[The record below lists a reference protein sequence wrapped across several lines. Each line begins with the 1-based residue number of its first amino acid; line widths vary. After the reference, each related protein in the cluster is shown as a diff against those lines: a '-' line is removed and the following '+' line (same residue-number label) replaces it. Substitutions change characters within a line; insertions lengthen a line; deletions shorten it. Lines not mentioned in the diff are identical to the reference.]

1 MSSNEDTGE
10 AAAAVTAAEA
20 ELKAAQEKLAAAKA
34 RLSDE
39 PAETSHDSIGDDAD
53 VSGDADATDAEPA
66 DPAAEMGTES
76 TAPAAEP
83 TEQPVNPAAET
94 TVDQSGWTPYSTGE
108 QPAPSATTPPVT
120 PRSPDQEPGGTVPPQ
135 QPHYGYQQPYSRQ
148 SYPQQPYGQQQYTQ
162 PVVST
167 KDHVAAGLLAIFL
180 GGFGVHKF
188 YLGYNVPGFIMLA
201 VTVLGSLLTFGL
213 AAAVVWVISI
223 IEGILY
229 LTKSQ
234 SEFEQIYVFNKHE
247 WF

>member
-1 MSSNEDTGE
+1 MSPHDETGE
-10 AAAAVTAAEA
+10 ASAAVAAAEA

-39 PAETSHDSIGDDAD
+39 SAETPPDSLDDDAG
-53 VSGDADATDAEPA
+53 VAGGADAVDAG
-66 DPAAEMGTES
+66 PAAS
-76 TAPAAEP
+76 AA
-83 TEQPVNPAAET
+83 
-94 TVDQSGWTPYSTGE
+94 
-108 QPAPSATTPPVT
+108 TPPEP
-120 PRSPDQEPGGTVPPQ
+120 PRSPDQESGGTVPPQ
-135 QPHYGYQQPYSRQ
+135 QPHYGYQQPYTQQ

-180 GGFGVHKF
+180 GVFGVHKF
-188 YLGYNVPGFIMLA
+188 YLGYNGPGFIMLA
-201 VTVLGSLLTFGL
+201 VTVLGTLLTFGL